1 MEPNSTITLS
11 DTVNLMV
18 SKNYKERVI
27 AEYWQLKIRYDKLK
41 IMLDKWD
48 YGDLDFLPECPRE
61 LYNIQI
67 CGMKQYMDVLER
79 RAKIENIDL
88 DFVVPSDEW

>member
-1 MEPNSTITLS
+1 MEPNNTITLS

-18 SKNYKERVI
+18 SKNYKERFI
-27 AEYWQLKIRYDKLK
+27 AEYWQVKIRN
-41 IMLDKWD
+41 MLDRWD
-48 YGDLDFLPECPRE
+48 YGDLDFLPDCPRE

-67 CGMKQYMDVLER
+67 CGMKQYLDILER

-88 DFVVPSDEW
+88 AFVVSNDEW